1 MRRIMLILPDVI
13 NGRWYP
19 RGTIFPNEF
28 ERDSE
33 AIMGHIMEKER
44 GIVLD
49 DEPIIATEEQKQE
62 IITFVQEQENAQD
75 VAKKERR
82 QARNKDNWQVSV
94 KASKEK

>member
-1 MRRIMLILPDVI
+1 MLILPDVI